1 MPKLVD
7 VLRTP
12 VYPHAQEYN
21 PPHMRMIA
29 DFFLDILFPRLCLLC
44 GKTEVLLCGECME
57 KLPPADTLSIPDAFA
72 LYKYADT
79 GVKKILWHFKYRG
92 GRSCAV
98 IFAQRIYQKIA
109 EERIAPASTN
119 VEASLPSGNKKSKH
133 ERILVAPI
141 PITRASR
148 WKRGFNQSALIA
160 RELVALDNWFQFF
173 PNALTRVRGG
183 KRQTAQKNR
192 ADRIRNMENVFAGDA
207 SLAGREVFVID
218 DITTTGATLREARR
232 ALLTAGAQRV
242 IAIAV
247 AH

>member
-1 MPKLVD
+1 MKPVYHMPKLVD

-12 VYPHAQEYN
+12 VYPHAREYN

-119 VEASLPSGNKKSKH
+119 VEASLPTGEKKTKKKKT
-133 ERILVAPI
+133 LVGPH
-141 PITRASR
+141 
-148 WKRGFNQSALIA
+148 
-160 RELVALDNWFQFF
+160 
-173 PNALTRVRGG
+173 PNTPPR
-183 KRQTAQKNR
+183 
-192 ADRIRNMENVFAGDA
+192 
-207 SLAGREVFVID
+207 
-218 DITTTGATLREARR
+218 
-232 ALLTAGAQRV
+232 
-242 IAIAV
+242 
-247 AH
+247 